1 MHFNNKLYFGYEN
14 KNKFRIIL
22 KNKYLLLPKL
32 YKRNT
37 KNIITIKQPLGTTL
51 NLILIFKKY

>member
-1 MHFNNKLYFGYEN
+1 MHFNNKLYFDYEN
-14 KNKFRIIL
+14 

-32 YKRNT
+32 YKRNI